1 MPSDIERLL
10 RELRGEIDRRDAEIL
25 GNLAR
30 QYDRMVFKPLRGD
43 IDALTKL
50 LEASKGSLIIQDT
63 TEYKRLV
70 EEAGAYLKKWQVYL
84 DATVTNTAQNAI
96 PLGQDA
102 AEQLVRAAGLKG
114 TFNTINPAAIEK
126 LLDYLQDG
134 SALYKRINSIA
145 KAYTPEIADAIVQ
158 GVSIGKNPKAIADLL
173 TKEFG
178 MPLTDSLR
186 TTRTVQI
193 WSYRESSRAAYL
205 ANSDVVSGWIWYADL
220 SSECCSACWAMHG
233 SFHTNDETLDDH
245 YNGRCTA
252 IPLVVGA
259 ENEITSGEDEFN
271 NLSEDEQRAIMGDAK
286 YEAWSEGKFEFSAM
300 SNQHDDEVYG
310 SMRTET
316 SVKDLLGE

>member
-10 RELRGEIDRRDAEIL
+10 QELRGEIDRRDAEIL
-25 GNLAR
+25 GSLAR
-30 QYDRMVFKPLRGD
+30 QYDRMVYKPLRGD

-50 LEASKGSLIIQDT
+50 LEASKVSAIQNT
-63 TEYKRLV
+63 AEYKRLV
-70 EEAGAYLKKWQVYL
+70 EEAGIYLEKWQVYL
-84 DATVTNTAQNAI
+84 DATVTSTAQNAI

-102 AEQLVRAAGLKG
+102 AEELVRAAGLRG
-114 TFNTINPAAIEK
+114 TFNKINPAAIEK

-145 KAYTPEIADAIVQ
+145 KAYTPQIADAIVQ

-173 TKEFG
+173 TKELG

-205 ANSDVVSGWIWYADL
+205 ANSDVVLSWIWYATL
-220 SSECCSACWAMHG
+220 SSECCTGCWAMHG
-233 SFHTNDETLDDH
+233 TEHPLSEPLDDH
-245 YNGRCTA
+245 YAGECVAVPR
-252 IPLVVGA
+252 VVGS
-259 ENEITSGEDEFN
+259 ENTIASGEDEFAK
-271 NLSEDEQRAIMGDAK
+271 LSEDEQRAIMGDAK